1 LLRAALERKINVLG
15 KRQFKSADYVP
26 YQDRLADLLMKN
38 PARYR
43 EFMMFSVKQSS
54 GVGDVYVGV
63 PVKEFMV
70 LFDGFA
76 PVNEEALPKMVD
88 SLLVADANAFAER
101 FEFKHNQ
108 KR

>member
-1 LLRAALERKINVLG
+1 MFWA
-15 KRQFKSADYVP
+15 KRQFQWADYAP
-26 YQDRLADLLMKN
+26 YQDRLGDLLMKN
-38 PARYR
+38 PTRYR
-43 EFMMFSVKQSS
+43 EFMMFSVEQSA

-63 PVKEFMV
+63 PAKEFMV
-70 LFDGFA
+70 LFGGFE
-76 PVNEEALPKMVD
+76 PVSEEALPKVVD